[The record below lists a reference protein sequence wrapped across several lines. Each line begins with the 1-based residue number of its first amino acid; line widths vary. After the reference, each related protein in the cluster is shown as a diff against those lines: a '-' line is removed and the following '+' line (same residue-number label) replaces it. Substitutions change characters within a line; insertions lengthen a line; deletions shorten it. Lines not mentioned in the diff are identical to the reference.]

1 MSEYYSSLCNLI
13 INLLA
18 IHNTI
23 RWMTDGGVGGD
34 ADGGDVVG
42 LQFVEALNYNAAV
55 EAELQGNVATNFH
68 C

>member
-1 MSEYYSSLCNLI
+1 
-13 INLLA
+13 
-18 IHNTI
+18 
-23 RWMTDGGVGGD
+23 MTDGGVGGD

-42 LQFVEALNYNAAV
+42 LQFVEALNYNAAEEA